1 MPHYL
6 MSRAVSDIDNVFNY
20 INTFSIWMF
29 MKACRLYNMAK
40 EFIQSNQVLNSLVQE
55 LTYQSQTIYSFLTL
69 QQMEPREPIWL
80 STCWINR
87 QSSDTYSENFGYFFT
102 RTFSN
107 DLMDYNREGFAE
119 YAIKYLETLCKTEN
133 NSSRIDPLIVIK
145 TMTPENMPFYIVKKA
160 TKPLTNFVYKKNL
173 NRFISIEYH
182 HPDMTSTIELTLGT
196 EWFIEGNE
204 LFTPT
209 FVLRML
215 KYQSQSFLYD
225 NSYKVRIMDS
235 ECAIFELDSSCYIE
249 LTEDGYIKYNIT
261 E

>member
-1 MPHYL
+1 
-6 MSRAVSDIDNVFNY
+6 
-20 INTFSIWMF
+20 
-29 MKACRLYNMAK
+29 MKACRLYNMTK
-40 EFIQSNQVLNSLVQE
+40 EFIQSNPLLDSMFQE
-55 LTYQSQTIYSFLTL
+55 LTYQSKSIYSFLTL

-80 STCWINR
+80 STCWITR
-87 QSSDTYSENFGYFFT
+87 TSSDTYTENFGYFFT

-119 YAIKYLETLCKTEN
+119 YAINYLETLCRTEEHT
-133 NSSRIDPLIVIK
+133 SRIDPLIVIK
-145 TMTPENMPFYIVKKA
+145 TITPENTPFYIVKKA

-182 HPDMTSTIELTLGT
+182 HPDMTSTIELTLGS

-235 ECAIFELDSSCYIE
+235 ECNMFELDSSCYLL
-249 LTEDGYIKYNIT
+249 LTEDGYKLCKTN